1 MKFVLF
7 VEGHT
12 EKKSIAP
19 FLKRWLDPKLNQPV
33 RIQPVRFDGW
43 AEMVKD
49 MPNKTRRHLEG
60 PERDQIIAVVALLD
74 LYGPTIY
81 PGHLTSSEERCRWA
95 VEDLT
100 RKVGQE
106 RFRMFFAV
114 HEVEAWLLSR
124 SDMFPREIVNKFP
137 GKVQHPET
145 VNFDI
150 PPAKLLDNL
159 YNQYLKRDY
168 NKVVLGSNFFRS
180 LDPDVVYQ
188 KCPHLPPPPCLLPPE
203 PLHLHPGQGDLRQPR
218 LRRPYPPA
226 PAVPLGRFW

>member
-12 EKKSIAP
+12 EKKAIAP

-49 MPNKTRRHLEG
+49 MPKKVRRYLEG
-60 PERDQIIAVVALLD
+60 PEEDQIIAVVALLD

-81 PGHLTSSEERCRWA
+81 PANLSSSEERRRWA
-95 VEDLT
+95 VEELT
-100 RKVGQE
+100 KKVGPE

-124 SDMFPREIVNKFP
+124 PELFRFPRAVANKFSAR
-137 GKVQHPET
+137 VQHPEA
-145 VNFDI
+145 VNFDT

-159 YNQYLKRDY
+159 YNQACKRDY
-168 NKVVLGSNFFRS
+168 NKVVFGSNFFQS

-188 KCPHLPPPPCLLPPE
+188 KCPHFAVMMDELL
-203 PLHLHPGQGDLRQPR
+203 R
-218 LRRPYPPA
+218 LA
-226 PAVPLGRFW
+226 KQKELT